1 MPIGT
6 GRKCFNVAFS
16 LTTGIIKKLLKIAR
30 NRRKKHNKQVM
41 LARSKLNSI
50 ETLISQTLIDLKIS
64 HVEFKIIVN
73 EEENQKKVKK
83 KIYIKS
89 EDEL

>member
-16 LTTGIIKKLLKIAR
+16 LTTGIIKKLLEIAR

-64 HVEFKIIVN
+64 HVELKTIVN

-83 KIYIKS
+83 KKNIKS

>member
-64 HVEFKIIVN
+64 HVEIKTIVN

-83 KIYIKS
+83 YIYIKS